1 MPRTSNKAEQIVDF
15 VNAFVQENGLYPV
28 NSNQIYYIE
37 AKEEDQV
44 SLPEENGNWLEQAW
58 NAIVDFLS

>member
-1 MPRTSNKAEQIVDF
+1 MN
-15 VNAFVQENGLYPV
+15 PV

-44 SLPEENGNWLEQAW
+44 SLPEESGNWLQQAW
-58 NAIVDFLS
+58 DAIVEFLS